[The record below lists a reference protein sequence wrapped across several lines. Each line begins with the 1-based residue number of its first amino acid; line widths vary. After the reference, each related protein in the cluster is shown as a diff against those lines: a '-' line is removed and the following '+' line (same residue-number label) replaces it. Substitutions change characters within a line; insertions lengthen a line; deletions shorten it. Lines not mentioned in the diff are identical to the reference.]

1 MKELKLLPGRAVLKI
16 KERARR
22 LLPRRNHFI
31 GVDIGAREIKVAEVK
46 VTDGRP
52 EVVALRCRPSPPGVW
67 NEQFDEEAL
76 VLALKELANPRLRQV
91 ITCIGG
97 EKVVS
102 RVVRLPVM
110 SDREVEAA
118 ARFEVEKFVPVPVDQ
133 LIIRHVRL
141 GGSEN
146 GAGTMQNILLLAV
159 PAATVYRYHSIFSRA
174 GLTVTAIDLQA
185 FALWRLFS
193 REAPGTAAIADIGAR
208 TSHLVVV
215 RDGAIRFVRLLPVG
229 GDTVTGFLME
239 AYGIEFAA
247 AEEMKVGGT
256 DAAPGA
262 ALAGDLWHGGMVEV
276 GREIKRSLEFCAAE
290 EKVAVQKII
299 LSGGT
304 SKLRGLPEHLQ
315 EALGVPVEVGR
326 PQVSLADGVHYDPA
340 YAVAIGLAL
349 REVV

>member
-1 MKELKLLPGRAVLKI
+1 MKLLAREASLKI
-16 KERARR
+16 KELARR

-31 GVDIGAREIKVAEVK
+31 GVDVGARDVKVAEVK
-46 VTDGRP
+46 VIDGAP
-52 EVVALRCRPSPPGVW
+52 EVVALRRCPSPPGVW

-76 VLALKELANPRLRQV
+76 VQALKELANPRLRQV

-97 EKVVS
+97 EKVVG
-102 RVVRLPVM
+102 RVVRLPAM
-110 SDREVEAA
+110 SERELEAA

-141 GGSEN
+141 GESTN
-146 GAGTMQNILLLAV
+146 GGGTMQNILLLAV

-174 GLTVTAIDLQA
+174 GLTVTALDLQA
-185 FALWRLFS
+185 FALWRLFG
-193 REAPGTAAIADIGAR
+193 REVAGTVAVADIGAA

-229 GDTVTGFLME
+229 GDTVTRFLME
-239 AYGIEFAA
+239 AYGIEFTA
-247 AEEMKVGGT
+247 AEEMKVGGA

-262 ALAGDLWHGGMVEV
+262 VRAADLWHGGVVEV
-276 GREIKRSLEFCAAE
+276 GREIRRSLKFWAAE
-290 EKVAVQKII
+290 EKVTVEKII

-304 SKLRGLPEHLQ
+304 SKLYGLTEHLR

-326 PQVSLADGVHYDPA
+326 PQVFLAEGVDYDPA

-349 REVV
+349 REVI